1 MRNAL
6 IMLVAVA
13 AVIAVVGIFGSYL
26 GQNGPGLRAGS
37 GPATLAGA
45 PAVSYPIK
53 RLDGTTDAVDRYR
66 GKVVVLNLWATWC
79 APCRDETPALE
90 RLYKE
95 ERSRGLVVLGVD
107 QGESASKAAAFAN
120 EFGLHYPVLVDEE
133 QLYGRAY
140 SSIGLPTTVIID
152 RQGRIVRGI
161 DGAMTLAQMREAV
174 APALRT
180 Q

>member
-37 GPATLAGA
+37 GPATRAGA

-107 QGESASKAAAFAN
+107 QGESVKVAAAFAR
-120 EFGLHYPVLVDEE
+120 EMHLTYPILVDE
-133 QLYGRAY
+133 QQRYGGAY
-140 SSIGLPTTVIID
+140 AAVGLPTTVVVD
-152 RQGRIVRGI
+152 RRGRIVVGH
-161 DGAMTLAQMREAV
+161 DGEWTLADFRQAV
-174 APALRT
+174 GPALRA